1 MTKGKVGRPPEL
13 DKNGNKIDKTLVNLT
28 IPVTLKNFLDK
39 HVKNRSEFFTKMVTM
54 LYIGEICPK
63 CYSDTYISNVSVGIE
78 CTDCQI
84 WIKLKDCPNCNS
96 RYDPRPTV
104 TQGLALDVPNP
115 HYNPFRNDDDLKHG
129 CSKCMLND
137 EMLARL
143 KEEEEEEK
151 AEIEWEKKNS

>member
-1 MTKGKVGRPPEL
+1 MTKPKVGRPPEL

-63 CYSDTYISNVSVGIE
+63 CYSDTYISNVPVGIE
-78 CTDCQI
+78 CTDCKI
-84 WIKLKDCPNCNS
+84 WIKLKDCPICEA
-96 RYDPRPTV
+96 RFDPRPTV

-115 HYNPFRNDDDLKHG
+115 HYNPVANVIDRNIESG
-129 CSKCMLND
+129 CSKCMG
-137 EMLARL
+137 
-143 KEEEEEEK
+143 EK
-151 AEIEWEKKNS
+151 